1 MNPAEEPDGRE
12 HEGDEYVTYNR
23 RRGRRGRPNFPPFP
37 PSSEEEEEALREAER
52 RAEHKAER
60 EAEKRLGD
68 RYERPEGSGKTPVD
82 PDVAFMQVISDMLAS
97 QRTMSQSLAQVAN
110 RLAMVDIPG
119 TQGPHAAHGNSGA
132 GSRPQSPTRTYT
144 SASRIPRPLFPSFQR
159 ATPVAAQVPIAQRP
173 TTHAEDIAKYW
184 REYAALGQ
192 DFHQDMTLIEYCR
205 LRLRNR
211 PREPQRGGQQQQQ
224 GHNIDFIRKV
234 GKLTI
239 PSFDGS
245 SRCTARAWVQ
255 KLDTY
260 YKLNQMTEAE
270 AISFA
275 TLHLEGE
282 AHEWWYHGLVTLG
295 HNHITS
301 YREFTERLMDRFDRR
316 DPEIHFRDLAQLRQT
331 GTAEAF
337 ISEFQRVAVVVTDIS
352 EPRLVILFTEGLTEP
367 LRGWVKA

>member
-1 MNPAEEPDGRE
+1 
-12 HEGDEYVTYNR
+12 
-23 RRGRRGRPNFPPFP
+23 
-37 PSSEEEEEALREAER
+37 
-52 RAEHKAER
+52 
-60 EAEKRLGD
+60 
-68 RYERPEGSGKTPVD
+68 
-82 PDVAFMQVISDMLAS
+82 
-97 QRTMSQSLAQVAN
+97 
-110 RLAMVDIPG
+110 
-119 TQGPHAAHGNSGA
+119 
-132 GSRPQSPTRTYT
+132 
-144 SASRIPRPLFPSFQR
+144 
-159 ATPVAAQVPIAQRP
+159 
-173 TTHAEDIAKYW
+173 
-184 REYAALGQ
+184 
-192 DFHQDMTLIEYCR
+192 MTLVEYCG

-224 GHNIDFIRKV
+224 QRHNIDFIQKV

-282 AHEWWYHGLVTLG
+282 VHEWWYHGLVTLG
-295 HNHITS
+295 HDHITS

-331 GTAEAF
+331 VTAEAF
-337 ISEFQRVAVVVTDIS
+337 ISEF
-352 EPRLVILFTEGLTEP
+352 
-367 LRGWVKA
+367 